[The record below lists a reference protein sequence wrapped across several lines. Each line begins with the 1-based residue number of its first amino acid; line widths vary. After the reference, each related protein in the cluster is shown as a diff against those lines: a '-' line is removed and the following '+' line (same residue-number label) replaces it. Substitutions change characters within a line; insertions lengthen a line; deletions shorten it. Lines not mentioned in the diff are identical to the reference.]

1 MSFGFGYINDDDIP
15 ELFVAEGT
23 AQASMVKVAT
33 YVNGNV
39 VVVGR
44 YGSVGSFE
52 YVERDS
58 LIASSRFGHG
68 NSSGV
73 LYKMY
78 DDGTSEEIFS
88 FFTTLP
94 SDDGSYTC
102 KINDQSVSKEK
113 FDEESDKYWPDG
125 EDLTESN
132 TSYSFDYESFDR
144 YCS

>member
-1 MSFGFGYINDDDIP
+1 M
-15 ELFVAEGT
+15 
-23 AQASMVKVAT
+23 
-33 YVNGNV
+33 

-73 LYKMY
+73 LYEIY

-94 SDDGSYTC
+94 SDDGSFTC

-113 FDEESDKYWPDG
+113 FDEENDKYWPDG